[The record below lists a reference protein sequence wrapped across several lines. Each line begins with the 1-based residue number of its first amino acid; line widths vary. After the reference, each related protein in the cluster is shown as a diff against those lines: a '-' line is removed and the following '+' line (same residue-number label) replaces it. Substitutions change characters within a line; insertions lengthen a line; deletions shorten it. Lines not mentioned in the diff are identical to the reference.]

1 MYTETSCCG
10 ADRCMFGSIFVVWAS
25 RRSRS
30 HHLKSSNAI
39 LTEQHNNGGTRLCFS
54 FSLSREADQPS
65 TQKTTKERMS
75 YTGTSRLRVL
85 MLAVGVFAT
94 YLGMSK

>member
-1 MYTETSCCG
+1 MMYTETSCCG

-54 FSLSREADQPS
+54 FS
-65 TQKTTKERMS
+65 
-75 YTGTSRLRVL
+75 TGTSRLRVL

-94 YLGMSK
+94 